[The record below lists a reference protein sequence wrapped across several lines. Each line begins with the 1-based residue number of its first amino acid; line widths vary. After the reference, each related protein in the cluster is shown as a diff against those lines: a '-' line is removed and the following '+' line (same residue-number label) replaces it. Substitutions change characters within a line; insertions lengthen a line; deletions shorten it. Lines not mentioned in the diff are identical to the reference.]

1 MGSFATMMLLQE
13 LLEEVYAPLKGISD
27 RTVELY
33 CYTIDSFGAWLGHAP
48 TLADLDEL
56 VVARFLMH
64 RTRTRAA
71 ATAAKD
77 RAQLRALWEFAA
89 RRRLVDKWPTI
100 AVVKVPER
108 VPEAWMIGEFGRLLE
123 ASSQETAILD
133 GIPAAK
139 WWRALLLVLFDTAER
154 QFAVIS
160 LRWSAVRGQSILFRA
175 EDRKGQRRDILR
187 DISEETQSAL
197 DDIRGS
203 RKPDDLVFPWPMTKT
218 YLWTRMKVILQRAGL
233 PAGRRDKFH
242 KIRRTTASYYQQAGH
257 SAQILLDHSSP
268 AVTRK
273 YLDPRIVRPV
283 SAPSVIPRPTAEP

>member
-1 MGSFATMMLLQE
+1 MGSFATVMLLKE

-33 CYTIDSFGAWLGHAP
+33 RYTIDSFGGWLGHAP

-64 RTRTRAA
+64 RTRERAA

-100 AVVKVPER
+100 QVVKVPER
-108 VPEAWMIGEFGRLLE
+108 VPEAWMTEEFSRLLE
-123 ASSQETAILD
+123 ATSQETAVLD

-139 WWRALLLVLFDTAER
+139 WWRAFLLVMYDTAER
-154 QFAVIS
+154 QAAVAS
-160 LRWSAVRGQSILFRA
+160 LRWFGVRGASILFRA

-187 DISEETQSAL
+187 DISEETQAAL
-197 DDIRGS
+197 DEIRGV
-203 RKPDDLVFPWPMTKT
+203 RKPSDLVFPWPLAKT
-218 YLWTRMKVILQRAGL
+218 YLWTRMSAILKRAGL

-257 SAQILLDHSSP
+257 SAQMLLDHSSP

-283 SAPSVIPRPTAEP
+283 SAPSVIPRPTAGP